1 MRPVICM
8 ITDGSLRMGQRA
20 DAMVSRVRTA
30 AQSGVHLVQIREPGV
45 DDRTLLELVGECLD
59 AVHGTPA
66 RLIVNDR
73 LDVALAAGAHGVHLK
88 RQSVPAHRAR
98 TIAPRGFL
106 IGQSIHSPG
115 EATTAAESADYLVF
129 GTVFETSSKPG
140 RAAAGTAMLAQAV
153 AATTVPVL
161 AIGGVTEDNAAMV
174 AHTGAAGIAAIRLF
188 ASGDVASAVHRLAQA
203 FDLQV
208 PGS

>member
-20 DAMVSRVRTA
+20 DALVTRVRTA
-30 AQSGVHLVQIREPGV
+30 AQSGMHLVQIREPGL
-45 DDRTLLELVGECLD
+45 DDRTLLELVRACLD

-88 RQSVPAHRAR
+88 QQSLPAHRFR

-106 IGQSIHSPG
+106 VGHSIHSPA
-115 EATTAAESADYLVF
+115 EATAAESVDYLVF

-140 RAAAGTAMLAQAV
+140 RAAAGTATLAQVV
-153 AATTVPVL
+153 AATPVPVL
-161 AIGGVTEDNAAMV
+161 AIGGVTEDNAAKV

-188 ASGDVASAVHRLAQA
+188 ASGDVSSAVHRLAQS